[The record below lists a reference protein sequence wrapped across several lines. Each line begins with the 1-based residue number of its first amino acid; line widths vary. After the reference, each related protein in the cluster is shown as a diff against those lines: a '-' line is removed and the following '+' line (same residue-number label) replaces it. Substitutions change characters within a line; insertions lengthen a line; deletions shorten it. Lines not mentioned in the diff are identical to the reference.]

1 MDLLQDLVRAMCA
14 TMDKKSMVGRA
25 RAKLGP
31 TQTQLAA
38 KLGVASTTISPWE
51 TSDAVPAEPTF
62 RLLTTL
68 VEALEKGGRR

>member
-1 MDLLQDLVRAMCA
+1 
-14 TMDKKSMVGRA
+14 MDKKSMVGRA

-38 KLGVASTTISPWE
+38 KLGVVSTTISRWE

>member
-1 MDLLQDLVRAMCA
+1 MDLLQGLVRAMCA
-14 TMDKKSMVGRA
+14 TMDKKSMVRRA
-25 RAKLGP
+25 RAKLGL

-38 KLGVASTTISPWE
+38 KLGVVSTTISRWE

-68 VEALEKGGRR
+68 VEALGS